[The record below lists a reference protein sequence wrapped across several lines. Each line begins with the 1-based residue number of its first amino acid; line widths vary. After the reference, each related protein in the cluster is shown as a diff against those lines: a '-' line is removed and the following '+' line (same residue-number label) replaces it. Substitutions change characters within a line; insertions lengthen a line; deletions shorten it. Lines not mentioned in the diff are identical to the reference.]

1 MNRNFNGKSVGL
13 TEMYHSVSS
22 LELRMVLVRHIE
34 GKSLLIN
41 LDLHVKGSS
50 IYEVVTSVPVKDN
63 T

>member
-1 MNRNFNGKSVGL
+1 
-13 TEMYHSVSS
+13 MYHSVSS

-50 IYEVVTSVPVKDN
+50 IYEVVMSDPVKDS